1 MNPKRWR
8 QIEQLYHSALEQD
21 AAGLDAFLTE
31 ACRENADLRRE
42 VESLLAELQEKANQG
57 KQTGT
62 LRQRSS

>member
-21 AAGLDAFLTE
+21 AAGPDAFLTE

-62 LRQRSS
+62 LRQRSR